1 VWQSSGAAPFETPR
15 SAAASQV
22 CSNPDFDVTTKEDMS
37 AEPIRK
43 DALEET
49 AEHPVPGTD
58 QQVADALL
66 LLFRL
71 PDEAIESIN
80 DAQKSLHISFSEAAL
95 HTGLVTQNE
104 LDQATE
110 WVRRQS
116 LNEGRGIVE
125 EALRR
130 SSSSRREVVVWEGER
145 LLPGKELVLAHDPYN
160 IRSETIRSLRTELLM
175 RTNGRRGAAIFAL
188 LSCDAQEGRSQ
199 LCAELAIAFAQLGSR
214 TLLVDGDMR
223 RPRQHLL
230 FGADNQVGLAQ
241 VLVDGGA
248 TAARMHGIE
257 GVAQMALLT
266 SGAPPPNPLEL
277 LSSNRFDRLVAD
289 WRRSYEFVV
298 IDTPPASQFSDS
310 LPVATAAGNVVVL
323 GKTNATSFKAL
334 AELQRK
340 LGTTHARVVGAVIN
354 SF

>member
-1 VWQSSGAAPFETPR
+1 
-15 SAAASQV
+15 
-22 CSNPDFDVTTKEDMS
+22 MS

-43 DALEET
+43 DPLEDT
-49 AEHPVPGTD
+49 AEQPLPSAD

-80 DAQKSLHISFSEAAL
+80 DAKKSLHISFSEAAL

-104 LDQATE
+104 LDQAME

-145 LLPGKELVLAHDPYN
+145 LQPGKELILAHDPYN

-241 VLVDGGA
+241 ALVDGGA
-248 TAARMHGIE
+248 AARMYGIE
-257 GVAQMALLT
+257 GVPQMALMT

-277 LSSNRFDRLVAD
+277 LSGNRFDRLVAD

-298 IDTPPASQFSDS
+298 IDTPPASQYSDS

-323 GKTNATSFKAL
+323 GKKNATSFKAL

-340 LGTTHARVVGAVIN
+340 LGTTHTRVVGAVIN

>member
-1 VWQSSGAAPFETPR
+1 
-15 SAAASQV
+15 
-22 CSNPDFDVTTKEDMS
+22 MS

-43 DALEET
+43 DPLEDT
-49 AEHPVPGTD
+49 AEQRPPGAD
-58 QQVADALL
+58 QQVADALI

-80 DAQKSLHISFSEAAL
+80 DSMKSLHVSFSEAAL

-104 LDQATE
+104 LDQAME

-130 SSSSRREVVVWEGER
+130 SSSARREMVLWQGER
-145 LLPGKELVLAHDPYN
+145 LLPGKELILAHDPYN

-175 RTNGRRGAAIFAL
+175 RTSGRRGAGIFAL
-188 LSCDAQEGRSQ
+188 LSCDAGEGRSQ

-230 FGADNQVGLAQ
+230 FGAENQMGLAQ
-241 VLVDGGA
+241 ALVD
-248 TAARMHGIE
+248 TSTPTRMHGIE
-257 GVAQMALLT
+257 GVPQMGLLT
-266 SGAPPPNPLEL
+266 SGTPPPNPLEL
-277 LSSNRFDRLVAD
+277 LSSSRFERLVAD

-310 LPVATAAGNVVVL
+310 LPIATAAGHVVIL
-323 GKTNATSFKAL
+323 GKKNTTSFKAL
-334 AELQRK
+334 TELQRK

-354 SF
+354 NF

>member
-1 VWQSSGAAPFETPR
+1 
-15 SAAASQV
+15 
-22 CSNPDFDVTTKEDMS
+22 MS
-37 AEPIRK
+37 AEPMRK
-43 DALEET
+43 DPLEDTLEQ
-49 AEHPVPGTD
+49 PLPGAN
-58 QQVADALL
+58 QEVADALI

-80 DAQKSLHISFSEAAL
+80 DSMKSLHVSFSEAAL

-104 LDQATE
+104 LDQAME

-130 SSSSRREVVVWEGER
+130 SSSARKEVVLWEGER
-145 LLPGKELVLAHDPYN
+145 LSPGKELILPHDPYN
-160 IRSETIRSLRTELLM
+160 VRSEMIRSLRTELLM
-175 RTNGRRGAAIFAL
+175 RTSGRRGAAIFAL

-230 FGADNQVGLAQ
+230 FGADNLMGLAQ
-241 VLVDGGA
+241 ALVDG
-248 TAARMHGIE
+248 TTPTRMHGIE
-257 GVAQMALLT
+257 GVPQMALLT
-266 SGAPPPNPLEL
+266 SGSPPPNPLEL
-277 LSSNRFDRLVAD
+277 LSSSRFERLVSD
-289 WRRSYEFVV
+289 WRRSYEFVL
-298 IDTPPASQFSDS
+298 IDTPPAAQFSDS
-310 LPVATAAGNVVVL
+310 LPIATAAGHVVVL
-323 GKTNATSFKAL
+323 GKKNATSFKAL
-334 AELQRK
+334 SELQRK